1 MILAINTSTRQF
13 SVGLV
18 LEEGILLTEYIMS
31 SIKSGSSYLM
41 PGIDFL
47 LRHSEKKLEDI
58 KAVAVAIGP
67 GSFTGL
73 KVGLSVAKGICF
85 SMNIPII
92 GISSLEALAMQ
103 IPDSDIPITAIID
116 SRKREYFFAQFAY
129 KKRSL
134 IRISKDECIKIEEF
148 PKIFKEKT
156 IFIGNDYTS
165 QSSLIREYMG
175 EDVILASS
183 YLWHIRSA
191 CIGILALRRLKEK
204 RFDDLIRLDPIY
216 LRPPEIRPNPYG
228 LKS

>member
-13 SVGLV
+13 SVGLI

-73 KVGLSVAKGICF
+73 KVGLSVAKGMCF

-103 IPDSDIPITAIID
+103 IPYSDIPITAIID

-129 KKRSL
+129 KKGEL
-134 IRISKDECIKIEEF
+134 VRINRDECIKIEKF
-148 PKIFKEKT
+148 PERFREKT
-156 IFIGNDYTS
+156 IFIGNDYIS
-165 QSSLIREYMG
+165 QAELIREYIG
-175 EDVILASS
+175 RNAILAPS

-204 RFDDLIRLDPIY
+204 RFDDLIGLDPIY

-228 LKS
+228 LRS